1 MKRIIY
7 TFTALLVALAMLTS
21 LFACEPGDY
30 INGGSSDIGGEN
42 DSSDNGIGNAGGGSD
57 NTGNGNTGGDNSGGG
72 NGQGGDS
79 SVHTHSDDDKNDYCD
94 DCGDYLIV
102 VVDFYAIND
111 LHGKFCDSDSQP
123 GVDELGTYFEN
134 RAKEDDHIV
143 LLSSGDMW
151 QGSAES
157 VLTDGKI
164 MVDWMNELGFAAMTL
179 GNHEF
184 DWGEQVIE
192 DNVLIA
198 EFPFLAINVYNNYT
212 GKLADYCTPSVIV
225 ERGDVQ
231 IGIIGAIGDCYSS
244 ISSDMVTDVNFKVG
258 SELTNLVK
266 AESQRLRAL
275 GVDIIVYSLHDGL
288 DGGSSTFNHY
298 DTALSAGYVDVVFEA
313 HTHQSYIK
321 TDNNGIVH
329 IQGGGENY
337 GLSHVEI
344 SVNSVTGAKSVNE
357 KNIVTNNSYAGL
369 ADHAATEAIEDKYSD
384 IITYAYATLGNVSSY
399 HSSDNVADYV
409 AELYYEAGEEKWGEQ
424 YDIVLGGGFLQ
435 TRSPYNLYAGKA
447 TYADILSLLPF
458 NNKLVL
464 CRVSGTK
471 LKDRFIE
478 TTNSSYHIALK
489 EGFDSS
495 DIIATN
501 VYYVVVDTY
510 TALYKYNGLTIVDY
524 YDETTYARDLL
535 AKAIEN
541 GELDAGGT
549 STPDEQYTITPIS
562 TALEVGEALATGEET
577 TEYLYYKGTVS
588 NIINTTYG
596 NFYLTDE
603 NGDQIYVYGLDDSYG
618 NRYDAM
624 SIKPIAGDVVII
636 KSTVKKYQYSS
647 GDTVIELVN
656 SVVIAINP

>member
-1 MKRIIY
+1 MKKIIY
-7 TFTALLVALAMLTS
+7 TFTVLLVALAMLTS
-21 LFACEPGDY
+21 LFSCETGDY
-30 INGGSSDIGGEN
+30 TNGGSSDISGGN
-42 DSSDNGIGNAGGGSD
+42 NSSDN
-57 NTGNGNTGGDNSGGG
+57 GNGNTGNGSTDSGDNTSGG
-72 NGQGGDS
+72 NGQGDDS

-102 VVDFYAIND
+102 IVDFYAIND

-134 RAKEDDHIV
+134 REKEDDHIV

-157 VLTDGKI
+157 VLTEGKI
-164 MVDWMNELGFAAMTL
+164 MVDWMNELGFVAMTL

-184 DWGEQVIE
+184 DWGEQVIK
-192 DNVLIA
+192 DNVLVA
-198 EFPFLAINVYNNYT
+198 EFPFLAINVYDNYT
-212 GKLADYCTPSVIV
+212 GKLADYCTPSIIV

-258 SELTNLVK
+258 NELTNLVK

-288 DGGSSTFNHY
+288 DGGSSTFKHY
-298 DTALSAGYVDVVFEA
+298 DTALSRGYVDVVFEA
-313 HTHQSYIK
+313 HSHQSYIK
-321 TDNNGIVH
+321 TDTNGIIH
-329 IQGGGENY
+329 IQAGGENY

-344 SVNSVTGAKSVNE
+344 AVNSVTGAKSVTE
-357 KNIVTNNSYAGL
+357 KNIVTNSSYAGL
-369 ADHAATEAIEDKYSD
+369 ADHADTEAIEDKYSE

-399 HSSDNVADYV
+399 HSSDKVADYV
-409 AELYYEAGEEKWGEQ
+409 AELYYEAGVEKWGGQ

-435 TRSPYNLYAGKA
+435 TRSPYNLSAGKA
-447 TYADILSLLPF
+447 TYADVLSLLPF

-464 CRVSGTK
+464 CRVSGSK
-471 LKDRFIE
+471 LLDRFIE

-489 EGFDSS
+489 EGFGSS
-495 DIIATN
+495 DIKATN

-535 AKAIEN
+535 ADAIKDGKLN
-541 GELDAGGT
+541 DGGT
-549 STPDEQYTITPIS
+549 TVPDEHYTVTPIS
-562 TALEVGEALATGEET
+562 TALGIGEGLAIGEET
-577 TEYLYYKGTVS
+577 AEYLYYKGTVS

-603 NGDQIYVYGLDDSYG
+603 NGDQIYVYGLKDSYG
-618 NRYDAM
+618 NRYDSM
-624 SIKPIAGDVVII
+624 SIKPVAGDVVII
-636 KSTVKKYQYSS
+636 RATVKKYQYSS

-656 SVVIAINP
+656 SVVIAIDP